1 MAAMEL
7 TPKHST
13 SWWSLFDCCHTPSAS
28 SLPNDEDH
36 DGHCNERNNSCRFPF
51 APSINV
57 VTKRGKIVAGG
68 EEGAAF
74 PETPSTACTGS
85 SAGKEQ
91 VVEDIK
97 HSLLCAL
104 FFFVH

>member
-1 MAAMEL
+1 M
-7 TPKHST
+7 
-13 SWWSLFDCCHTPSAS
+13 
-28 SLPNDEDH
+28 
-36 DGHCNERNNSCRFPF
+36 
-51 APSINV
+51 
-57 VTKRGKIVAGG
+57 TKRGKIVAGG